1 MGSQVIAICA
11 CGVNSK
17 INIGGGM
24 LTHGKI
30 DYFPGYCPV
39 CNDIVQINLK
49 DKSSIC
55 TNCGETAAVPYNNP
69 ELIGTIGKEII
80 EASFDN
86 VLTDG
91 TYLCPKCR
99 NKSLK
104 FISSGL
110 FWD

>member
-1 MGSQVIAICA
+1 MGSQIIASWE

-24 LTHGKI
+24 LNHDKI
-30 DYFPGYCPV
+30 DYFPGYCLG
-39 CNDIVQINLK
+39 CNEIVQENLK
-49 DKSSIC
+49 DKFSTCPQCNRIDV
-55 TNCGETAAVPYNNP
+55 VPYNNP

-86 VLTDG
+86 VLTNG
-91 TYLCPKCR
+91 TYFCPKCR
-99 NKSLK
+99 NMSLK

-110 FWD
+110 SWD